1 MPDWLENI
9 VEPNLVNNNINNN
22 LTLLFINEYFNLLN
36 NNNDILNIDIDI
48 IDNNSNEIINSSNL
62 DRDNSL
68 RTFYYIINNID

>member
-9 VEPNLVNNNINNN
+9 VEPNLINNNINNN